1 MLTTHA
7 ERPVG
12 RILLAFAIIYF
23 VWGSTYFAIRVGAHA
38 MPPPI
43 MAALPL
49 VTSGIVLLGWQISRG
64 QFELF
69 SSDVRPGLKGISSSR
84 NFKMGAEI
92 GRFIAGGVRAMS
104 DASAAIGQPR
114 SAPSHRSSYRWQLS
128 PKLKKDS
135 A

>member
-84 NFKMGAEI
+84 NFKMGAEAAVSLREEFERCLMQVQRSDNL
-92 GRFIAGGVRAMS
+92 GRPRHIVRAT
-104 DASAAIGQPR
+104 DGNCR
-114 SAPSHRSSYRWQLS
+114 LN
-128 PKLKKDS
+128 
-135 A
+135 